1 VDYQATDSFKTKMKL
16 LISKRWHVGLL
27 LVVVLVAAGYWFNDL
42 KNAQA
47 SNSAPKVSGIPD
59 QLVAKDTPFMDVQLD
74 GYVADSDDPDGDLT
88 WTATGGEKIHVTIN
102 NSKTVLHGTLTV
114 EFVSKWTGAEI
125 ITLRATDPSGAYG
138 EQAVTFSIG
147 TPVVK
152 NIPDESITTNE
163 KSFNLADLGQYVA
176 DPDTNVGDL
185 VWTASG
191 NRNFTVEITGA
202 AVTITHD
209 NSIGSETITFTA
221 TDPEGNYGSDSATFT
236 LTAAPLPPVVSGI
249 PDQTVNPATL
259 FETIN
264 LDSYVIDED
273 TPDDELTWTVSGNE
287 DLTVDIVVDGTGE
300 IKLTRAEITYPS
312 KWTGSETVTF
322 TATDKEANTG
332 SDSATFT
339 VATVTYAPV
348 VSDIPNQT
356 VKTTDDFSLITLDS
370 YVTDEDTSAKN
381 ITWTASG
388 QKDCTVTINADA
400 RTALVECPSDWTG
413 AETINFKATDPEAN
427 TNADSAV
434 FTVEASNGKAP
445 DTSAT
450 PAEASPAATNS
461 GSPLPSVA
469 FSRPTNFPVTEKI
482 VAAPLSDSKVAVNQ
496 KDQIAAEVKQE
507 VAKEVSAVALKQAV
521 ASSGNPTIAKMAQV
535 LSGTAAIEPEKSEIP
550 APLIVDVQQLDS
562 LPLVEQPKNGR
573 ANSEAVVVQERLKS
587 YGFISNQ
594 VPAVASF
601 DPSTQAAVQDFQSA
615 VGINPL
621 GIVGPRTTKALNG
634 QEFISNVTYVF
645 ASIIKQGERG
655 EEVRQLQTRLRDQ
668 GFFPYDVPSTGWY
681 GPITRVAVETFQKVY
696 ALPITGLVD
705 EATRALLNVFS
716 RSS

>member
-1 VDYQATDSFKTKMKL
+1 
-16 LISKRWHVGLL
+16 
-27 LVVVLVAAGYWFNDL
+27 LV
-42 KNAQA
+42 
-47 SNSAPKVSGIPD
+47 
-59 QLVAKDTPFMDVQLD
+59 
-74 GYVADSDDPDGDLT
+74 
-88 WTATGGEKIHVTIN
+88 WTATGGSQISVTIDAERREATATPT
-102 NSKTVLHGTLTV
+102 SHW
-114 EFVSKWTGAEI
+114 SGAEV
-125 ITLRATDPSGAYG
+125 ITLRATDPSGSYG
-138 EQAVTFSIG
+138 EQAVTFSVS
-147 TPVVK
+147 TPVVTG
-152 NIPDESITTNE
+152 IPSESI
-163 KSFNLADLGQYVA
+163 ADGQTFAVIDLYKYVA
-176 DPDTNVGDL
+176 DPDSAIKDL
-185 VWTASG
+185 TWVADGYSDLT
-191 NRNFTVEITGA
+191 
-202 AVTITHD
+202 VTIKDAVAEVTYE
-209 NSIGSETITFTA
+209 SRWIGSDSVTFTA
-221 TDPEGNYGSDSATFT
+221 TDKEGNKGSGRATFT
-236 LTAAPLPPVVSGI
+236 VTAASKPPVVSDI

-445 DTSAT
+445 DTNAT
-450 PAEASPAATNS
+450 PTSASPAATNS
-461 GSPLPSVA
+461 GSPLPSA
-469 FSRPTNFPVTEKI
+469 GASGLTNFPMPE
-482 VAAPLSDSKVAVNQ
+482 KVAVELTAKGQ
-496 KDQIAAEVKQE
+496 LATEVKLP
-507 VAKEVSAVALKQAV
+507 VDKEATITALKQVV
-521 ASSGNPTIAKMAQV
+521 ASASNPTIAKMAQV
-535 LSGTAAIEPEKSEIP
+535 LSGTVVAEPVKSEIVVP
-550 APLIVDVQQLDS
+550 EAVDVEKLDS
-562 LPLVEQPKNGR
+562 LPLVEQPKDGR
-573 ANSEAVVVQERLKS
+573 ANSEAVVDQERLKG

-594 VPAVASF
+594 VPTAVSF
-601 DPSTQAAVQDFQSA
+601 DPSTQAAVKDFQSA
-615 VGINPL
+615 VGINPI
-621 GIVGPRTTKALNG
+621 GTIGPRTTKALNG
-634 QEFISNVTYVF
+634 QEFISNVTYIF
-645 ASIIKQGERG
+645 ITIIKKGARG
-655 EEVRQLQTRLRDQ
+655 EDVRQLQTRLRDQ
-668 GFFPYDVPSTGWY
+668 GFFPPNVQSTGWY
-681 GPITRVAVETFQKVY
+681 GPITRAAVETFQKVY